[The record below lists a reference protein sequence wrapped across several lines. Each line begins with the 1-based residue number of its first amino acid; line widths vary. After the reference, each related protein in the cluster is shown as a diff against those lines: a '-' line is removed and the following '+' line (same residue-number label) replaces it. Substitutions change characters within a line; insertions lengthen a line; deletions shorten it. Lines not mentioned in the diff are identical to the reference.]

1 MKAHQLTAGRDA
13 LVHVLQDKNV
23 TLDEVDKRCLR
34 CKATFDT
41 SKGFIGMDVAVY
53 SLMGTAHLVEFR
65 RGKGDILE
73 YNKLH
78 TALMERLRRVL
89 FVPEASHTTAR
100 SRPADSGSAS

>member
-1 MKAHQLTAGRDA
+1 M
-13 LVHVLQDKNV
+13 
-23 TLDEVDKRCLR
+23 TLDEVDERCLR

-53 SLMGTAHLVEFR
+53 SLLGTAHLAEFR

-89 FVPEASHTTAR
+89 IVPEVTRTSSR
-100 SRPADSGSAS
+100 SRATDSGSAS